1 MTELRVASKSGLLYI
16 VLMESP
22 RGLSRHAR
30 FVGIAALLLSG
41 CGGRSINKT
50 AARDAI
56 IGSQAA
62 ALATSDL
69 EVLSVSQM
77 GSQAIVETDLH
88 SAFRLEKVG
97 SEWVVREVRV
107 GQGQWERLDDILR
120 ALQQIKVEKT
130 RQVLEK
136 IASAIE
142 AYWQKNGQ
150 LPQFSDY
157 VGLSDALFPLYMSPM
172 VRLDAWGDPLSATR
186 VDLETVRLVSAG
198 PDGKFGTADDIE
210 LTRVFGRKPSH

>member
-1 MTELRVASKSGLLYI
+1 MASQSGLLYI
-16 VLMESP
+16 VFMEST
-22 RGLSRHAR
+22 RGLGRHAC
-30 FVGIAALLLSG
+30 FFGIAALLLSG

-50 AARDAI
+50 TARDAI

-77 GSQAIVETDLH
+77 GSQAVVETDLH

-107 GQGQWERLDDILR
+107 GQGQWEKLDDILR
-120 ALQQIKVEKT
+120 ALQRVKVEET

-142 AYWQKNGQ
+142 AYRQKNGQ

-157 VGLSDALFPLYMSPM
+157 VGLSDALFPLYMSPI
-172 VRLDAWGDPLSATR
+172 VRLDAWGQPLSASR
-186 VDLETVRLVSAG
+186 VDLETVRLASAG
-198 PDGKFGTADDIE
+198 PDGKLGTADDIE
-210 LTRVFGRKPSH
+210 LTRVFGVKLPH